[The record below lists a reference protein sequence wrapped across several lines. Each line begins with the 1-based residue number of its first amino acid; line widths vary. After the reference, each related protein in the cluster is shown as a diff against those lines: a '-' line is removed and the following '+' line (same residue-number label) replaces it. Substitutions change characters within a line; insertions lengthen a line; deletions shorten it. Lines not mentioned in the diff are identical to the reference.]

1 MAKLSELEHE
11 SYYNSN
17 GDEIPSITTILKL
30 LNKPELM
37 DWANAMG
44 RIGKNHKDISEYSAQ
59 IGTYSH
65 YIIERISKK
74 KILHHK
80 GMYEDLSDKQ
90 IKCVKNCVN
99 AFKEWKKDRE
109 PIFVESEL
117 RIQNEKVGGTLDCI
131 CDIDFE
137 RYLIDFKTSKKIY
150 PSYFIQLAGYNYL
163 YRTVLK
169 KPLNKVGVLLLDK
182 KKAQYNF
189 KYTDISYLEEK
200 YEPIFL
206 LLLDLYYDWKEVL
219 ENDWNEKLFK

>member
-37 DWANAMG
+37 DWANVMG

-137 RYLIDFKTSKKIY
+137 RY
-150 PSYFIQLAGYNYL
+150 
-163 YRTVLK
+163 
-169 KPLNKVGVLLLDK
+169 
-182 KKAQYNF
+182 
-189 KYTDISYLEEK
+189 
-200 YEPIFL
+200 
-206 LLLDLYYDWKEVL
+206 
-219 ENDWNEKLFK
+219 